1 MKRTAVTRFHRFLDD
16 LGLFGE
22 FWSEYYKVRDG
33 RRMTLR
39 DRCYFQSVSPKKLV
53 SSAFPWND
61 TDFGYDFWANIHH
74 RWLCHIGCKDSK

>member
-1 MKRTAVTRFHRFLDD
+1 MKPITVTRFYCFLDD

-22 FWSEYYKVRDG
+22 FWSEYYKVRNG

-39 DRCYFQSVSPKKLV
+39 DRSCFQFVSPKKFV

-61 TDFGYDFWANIHH
+61 TDSGYDFWANIHH
-74 RWLCHIGCKDSK
+74 RWLRHIGRKDSK